1 MKKSI
6 LSLAIATLALG
17 FTACEDVP
25 APYTVNAG
33 GDGSGSTPTSGTLL
47 EETFSSSLGSFAAIN
62 VVGNYSWAVS
72 YSCAQVTSYV
82 DTDGDGT
89 KENNPAES
97 WLVSPKLDLSQV
109 ENANV
114 SFEYILRYANASEL
128 KSNYQL
134 LVSSDYTNSPASA
147 TWTALDFNPTQGSDW
162 DTWYNTGKVG
172 IPAEFIGQPEVTV
185 ALCYKANAKSA
196 TWEVKNFKVETGEG
210 DAPGSGD
217 TPGGEETGVKELPYA
232 EAFSTTLG
240 GFKNYTTSG
249 SGEWV
254 IDYSTAKATGYDNAS
269 QVTTAGTYYLVSPE
283 ISLANQTEAHVAYEY
298 ILRYDKGQENQQL
311 YITTAFDET
320 KPAEGWTLL
329 NGTHTEGKDWSTFSK
344 ADIAIPAEY
353 MGKTIRLAFRY
364 NTNAESGST
373 WEVKNFSIAAGKA
386 GDNPGGEGDKPGT
399 GDDAGDPSQ
408 ANGDFENWTGGK
420 PNNWT
425 TASTAGNATLSQ
437 STDAHGGKYAVEV
450 GGTNSAN
457 KRIAYKEMT
466 LPAGTYTMKFYTKAA
481 SATGGSVRPGY
492 VPIKDDG
499 SVGSYVYGDYVNDLT
514 QGEWVLVTH
523 EFTLAGETKL
533 CLVIMNSKNPGGNVL
548 IDDFTLTD
556 GTGKVYIK

>member
-1 MKKSI
+1 MKKHL
-6 LSLAIATLALG
+6 LSFAIATLTLG

-25 APYTVNAG
+25 APYTVN
-33 GDGSGSTPTSGTLL
+33 SGNGEQPTSGVLL

-89 KENNPAES
+89 KENNAAES
-97 WLVSPKLDLSQV
+97 WLVGPKLDFSKI
-109 ENANV
+109 ESAHV
-114 SFEYILRYANASEL
+114 SFEYILRYANASEV
-128 KSNYQL
+128 KSNYQV
-134 LVSSDYTNSPASA
+134 LVSSDYSNSPASA
-147 TWTALDFNPTQGSDW
+147 TWTALNFNATQGSDW
-162 DTWYNTGKVG
+162 DTWYNTGKLN
-172 IPAEFIGQPEVTV
+172 IPAEFMGKPEVTV
-185 ALCYKANAKSA
+185 ALCYKANAKAA
-196 TWEVKNFKVETGEG
+196 TWEVKNLKVETGEG
-210 DAPGSGD
+210 DTPGEGGGEG
-217 TPGGEETGVKELPYA
+217 GGEEAGVKELPYA

-249 SGEWV
+249 SGEWI
-254 IDYSTAKATGYDNAS
+254 IDFSTAKATGYDNAS
-269 QVTTAGTYYLVSPE
+269 KVTTAGTYYLVSPE
-283 ISLANQTEAHVAYEY
+283 ISLAGQTEAHVAYEY

-311 YITTAFDET
+311 YISTSFDET
-320 KPAEGWTLL
+320 KPAEGWVLL
-329 NGTHTEGKDWSTFSK
+329 NGTHTEGVDWTNFAK

-353 MGKTIRLAFRY
+353 MGKNIRLAFRY

-373 WEVKNFSIAAGKA
+373 WEVKNFSIAAGKP
-386 GDNPGGEGDKPGT
+386 GEEQGGGNENPGGGEDV
-399 GDDAGDPSQ
+399 GDPSQ
-408 ANGDFENWTGGK
+408 SNGDFENWTGGK

-425 TASTAGNATLSQ
+425 TTSTAGNASLSQ

-457 KRIAYKEMT
+457 KRLGYKEMK
-466 LPAGTYTMKFYTKAA
+466 LPAGTYTMTFYTKAA

-499 SVGSYVYGDYVNDLT
+499 SVGSYVYGDYTNDLT
-514 QGEWVLVTH
+514 QGEWVLVSH
-523 EFTLAGETKL
+523 EFTLSAETTV